1 LKINEREFAG
11 AIPVPGAM
19 SWEYHRSG
27 TLPGN
32 RPFFDHFFYRESSF
46 CMQKLSKLQGNQ
58 TVNMT
63 EEAILQGCL
72 HNEATA
78 QRELYNRFSPK
89 MLSVCYR
96 FAHNREDAE
105 DMLQEGFI
113 KVFSQ
118 IHTFQNKGAFEGWI
132 RRIIVHTCI
141 NHLKKN
147 KKFNESVD
155 IIHATTLQVR
165 EESVPSIIQAKQV
178 VECIRILPIGYRT
191 VLNLYAIEGYSHKE
205 IAEMLDIEESTSRSQ
220 YTRAKQ
226 MLEDI
231 LIKKKIIQQRSKEKI
246 SWLGIAAGQ

>member
-1 LKINEREFAG
+1 
-11 AIPVPGAM
+11 
-19 SWEYHRSG
+19 
-27 TLPGN
+27 
-32 RPFFDHFFYRESSF
+32 
-46 CMQKLSKLQGNQ
+46 
-58 TVNMT
+58 MT

-72 HNEATA
+72 KNEAAA
-78 QRELYNRFSPK
+78 QRELYNRYSPK
-89 MLSVCYR
+89 MLAVCYR

-118 IHTFQNKGAFEGWI
+118 MHTFLNKGAFEGWI

-141 NHLKKN
+141 NNLKKN
-147 KKFNESVD
+147 KRFNESLD
-155 IIHATTLQVR
+155 IVHAHGVQVR
-165 EESVPSIIQAKQV
+165 EESVPSIVQAKQI

-231 LIKKKIIQQRSKEKI
+231 LIRKKILPKPREKAA
-246 SWLGIAAGQ
+246 WLFAIR

>member
-1 LKINEREFAG
+1 
-11 AIPVPGAM
+11 
-19 SWEYHRSG
+19 
-27 TLPGN
+27 
-32 RPFFDHFFYRESSF
+32 
-46 CMQKLSKLQGNQ
+46 
-58 TVNMT
+58 MT
-63 EEAILQGCL
+63 EQIILAGCL
-72 HNEATA
+72 NNDPVA

-89 MLSVCYR
+89 MLAVCYR

-105 DMLQEGFI
+105 DMLQESFI

-147 KKFNESVD
+147 KRFNESVN
-155 IIHATTLQVR
+155 IINANAIQVR
-165 EESVPSIIQAKQV
+165 EESIPSIVQAKQI
-178 VECIRILPIGYRT
+178 VECIRLLPIGYRT

-226 MLEDI
+226 MLEEI
-231 LIKKKIIQQRSKEKI
+231 LLKKKIIQRPKEKI
-246 SWLGIAAGQ
+246 DWLMAAGGR